1 MYLNQESVSKFG
13 LNWRNYGCI
22 SYFFSCKDKYSFTL
36 GPLLSVFGTYL
47 KPYSLSM
54 WSNYSVFIFLCPK
67 IVSKQYPWKKTESP
81 NYPNSIWEILAM
93 SQIFSM
99 FFKNL
104 CFLLNEN
111 SRCLDFFTDTVWILE
126 NLHKFQLIIWD
137 IAKISRIVF

>member
-1 MYLNQESVSKFG
+1 MISFFQCAARWLLTRLNKLQFLNFWIPHNLNLKMFWLCAES
-13 LNWRNYGCI
+13 
-22 SYFFSCKDKYSFTL
+22 
-36 GPLLSVFGTYL
+36 
-47 KPYSLSM
+47 YSLSKC
-54 WSNYSVFIFLCPK
+54 SNYPLFIFLCPK
-67 IVSKQYPWKKTESP
+67 IESKKYPWKKTESL

-111 SRCLDFFTDTVWILE
+111 SRCLYFFTDTVWILE

-137 IAKISRIVF
+137 IAEISWIVF